1 MSLDLTYHDSTAVIT
16 MDDGKVNALDN
27 TWFRTMLAHLD
38 AIEASD
44 ATGLVLIG
52 RTGIFSGGLNTKWLP
67 SMNKL
72 DATEFGQL
80 FGGTLNRLYQFPKPT
95 IAAVSGH
102 AIAGGCLLAC
112 ACDMRYAVQGEFNM
126 AMNETLIKM
135 TIPGWANNI
144 IENVVPKPYA
154 AAMLSMAEF
163 MSFEQAESLGIITQ
177 RFEDH
182 AALLAAALEKAETFK
197 QFSMPNFTA
206 NKLSVRTL

>member
-1 MSLDLTYHDSTAVIT
+1 MSLDLTYHASTAVLT

-38 AIEASD
+38 AVEASD
-44 ATGLVLIG
+44 ATGLILIG
-52 RTGIFSGGLNTKWLP
+52 RTGVFSGGLNIKWLP
-67 SMNKL
+67 TMNKL
-72 DATEFGQL
+72 DTTEFGQL

-112 ACDMRYAVQGEFNM
+112 ACDVRYAVHGRFNM

-135 TIPGWANNI
+135 TIPAWANKI

-154 AAMLSMAEF
+154 TAMLSMAEF
-163 MSFEQAESLGIITQ
+163 MSFEQAESLGIISQ
-177 RFEDH
+177 RFDDH
-182 AALLAAALEKAETFK
+182 ASLMAAALEKAETFK